1 MKYTLYLLRRGM
13 TNIGLILTFL
23 VLMTAATAV
32 FAQLRPPQELLK
44 FIGTLA
50 LVHDEKCDI
59 KSQNLKAQECLIYAA
74 NADTIFIVLFT
85 DDQSTITQIIFAN
98 RQEEKVLWSG
108 AI

>member
-1 MKYTLYLLRRGM
+1 MKKL
-13 TNIGLILTFL
+13 GLILTAFIL
-23 VLMTAATAV
+23 LTASAAV
-32 FAQLRPPQELLK
+32 FAQLRPPQRLLD
-44 FIGTLA
+44 FIGTLT

>member
-1 MKYTLYLLRRGM
+1 MKKL
-13 TNIGLILTFL
+13 GLILTVFI
-23 VLMTAATAV
+23 LMTASAAV
-32 FAQLRPPQELLK
+32 FAQLRPPQRLLD
-44 FIGTLA
+44 FIGTLT